1 MSTADWMRS
10 NLTTQ
15 GYRLSDGERRE
26 LALGLRFSTIR
37 NHLTT
42 T

>member
-15 GYRLSDGERRE
+15 GYCVSGAERR
-26 LALGLRFSTIR
+26 TIR
-37 NHLTT
+37 KHVTST
-42 T
+42 